1 MADNSPQVSDDQTPR
16 LGTWIRG
23 VSESIPTDTYEA
35 EFRQRF
41 IPAWVL
47 SAGLHMLLLLLLSFS
62 MRWIPRG
69 AAVEP
74 NRAVGIV
81 LAARTADHVEYYEGE
96 SDRQTE
102 AEEILEQDSTDWL
115 LPSAE
120 QLVTTFEHE
129 LPSTTHLQVPA
140 AQDGSGLP
148 DPGSMITGRPPPKR
162 FGSSIQTSVFGV
174 AGTGTNFVYLFDR
187 SASMGNHQGRPLHAA
202 KTELLVSLDEL
213 EKIHQFQIIFYNE
226 SPSIFNPAG
235 ESPRMWWADNR
246 GKNIAQRFV
255 RGISAV
261 GGTKHMS
268 ALEMALRLKPDVI
281 FFLTDANQPGLT
293 ASQLARLR
301 RLNGGATSIHAIEFG
316 LGPDSGGN
324 NFLRQLAQQHSGQYA
339 YVDVS
344 RLERRVR

>member
-1 MADNSPQVSDDQTPR
+1 M
-16 LGTWIRG
+16 GTWSRG
-23 VSESIPTDTYEA
+23 VSESMSGDTYTP
-35 EFRQRF
+35 EFRERF
-41 IPAWVL
+41 VPAWVL
-47 SAGLHMLLLLLLSFS
+47 SAGLHTVLLLLLLFNV
-62 MRWIPRG
+62 RWTPQG

-74 NRAVGIV
+74 NRAAGIV

-129 LPSTTHLQVPA
+129 LPSTSNLQVPA
-140 AQDGSGLP
+140 AQNGSGLP

-187 SASMGNHQGRPLHAA
+187 SASMGDYQGRPLHAA
-202 KTELLVSLDEL
+202 KTELLISLDEL
-213 EKIHQFQIIFYNE
+213 EEIHQFQIIFYNE

-246 GKNIAQRFV
+246 GKNVAKRFIQ
-255 RGISAV
+255 GISAV

-268 ALEMALRLKPDVI
+268 ALEMALQLQPDVI

-301 RLNGGATSIHAIEFG
+301 RLNRGTTSIHAIEFG
-316 LGPDSGGN
+316 LGPASGGN

-344 RLERRVR
+344 RLERKVR